1 MASEISRATQGEK
14 AKSWSTKFSM
24 AKYTLARL
32 KLFGAGIITIFFPSL
47 PLPPPTPIGMR
58 IANTDPSEMEQMS
71 EG

>member
-1 MASEISRATQGEK
+1 MASEISRATQREK
-14 AKSWSTKFSM
+14 

-58 IANTDPSEMEQMS
+58 SANTDPSEMEQMS